1 MRLLKLAVLAAIL
14 SATALCGCATDCG
27 DVLMQWDYACRRNYE
42 LCTIQGH
49 DEAYCRQVIENC
61 WMDSSHARA
70 NCSPPPEVSQAPA
83 NAQP

>member
-1 MRLLKLAVLAAIL
+1 
-14 SATALCGCATDCG
+14 
-27 DVLMQWDYACRRNYE
+27 

-70 NCSPPPEVSQAPA
+70 DCSPPPDSYP
-83 NAQP
+83 QPTGARP